1 MITKS
6 LKRKFGICHLID
18 DDLDGGIELEGK
30 EEIDINFGGNEDEG
44 DDNNKETSEFV
55 IPDEYK
61 DKEYTKG
68 LKSNDDVWKM
78 LDNAQK
84 KIGEKT
90 IVAGIPGENATEE
103 EIKNFNKLW
112 GVPEKAEDYKIEADE
127 AMTAMY
133 GEEDKAVLG
142 QFKELLHK
150 AGANE
155 KQAAI
160 LKEGYNKIIT
170 GILDSKKAEIAAA
183 DKQFDELVTKTF
195 GDRQDK
201 VLDNAKKLINEF
213 APEGFKDRMHTIPS
227 EQLVVLAGVLDGIRE
242 KYIEEDQLSGGSGA
256 SSGMS
261 LDTAKAEIHKVIGSE
276 AFRNP
281 MHAGH
286 DAAKQEFVRLSEILD
301 SLQQRR

>member
-1 MITKS
+1 MSMES
-6 LKRKFGICHLID
+6 LKRKLGVCYLID
-18 DDLDGGIELEGK
+18 DELGGGTDLDGK
-30 EEIDINFGGNEDEG
+30 EDINIDFGSG
-44 DDNNKETSEFV
+44 DDLGDEDGGDDKAFV

-61 DKEYTKG
+61 DRDYAKG

-127 AMTAMY
+127 AMTTMY
-133 GEEDKAVLG
+133 GEEDKVVLG

-160 LKEGYNKIIT
+160 LKDGYTQIIT
-170 GILDSKKAEIAAA
+170 GIIDAKKAEIAEA
-183 DKQFDELVTKTF
+183 DKQFDELVAKTF

-242 KYIEEDQLSGGSGA
+242 KYIEEDQLSGGSGT
-256 SSGMS
+256 SSGMTIES
-261 LDTAKAEIHKVIGSE
+261 ARAEIQKVIGSE
-276 AFRNP
+276 EFNNP
-281 MHAGH
+281 MHAKH
-286 DAAKQEFVRLSEILD
+286 DIAKQEFVRLSGILD
-301 SLQQRR
+301 SLKKN